1 MDLTIHVSN
10 FMRKFKL
17 LLYFALLM
25 SIQGMAQ
32 GTVSL
37 DSCRRM
43 AINNNREIQ
52 AGNIK
57 IEQAGYQHK
66 EAAAAYLPSI
76 DLVGGYIYNQHKVSL
91 KKEDQYLPIK
101 TYNSATGKYDFGL
114 VTDPATGMPAVV
126 DGSIVPSMVALLPK
140 SALTADI
147 HNIFAGAITAVQPI
161 YMGGKIRAM
170 NAITKYAEELAR
182 SMNDSKIEDVIY
194 SVDQAYWQVVSLR
207 AKEKLVHSY
216 LKLVKNLDSDVEKM
230 MKQGVATQANKLSVD
245 VKVNEGNVNLTKV
258 ENGLALSRMLLN
270 QLCGQPIDRRY
281 TLADED
287 KEDIEGTLRPSRFN
301 MDTVYSKRHE
311 IESLTLATKIYDEK
325 ANVTKSE
332 MMPQVAAFAAYHA
345 LNPNS
350 YNGFEN
356 KFGFGFSVGAMVKV
370 PLWHWGGLSN
380 KYKAALA
387 DARIKRV
394 ELEDAKEKI
403 ALQVNQAAYRYQEAW
418 KTYEKTKANLVSAN
432 ENLRCATV
440 GYKEGVMNLDE
451 VLTAQT
457 AWFKAYS
464 DNIDAQIDIQLCDVY
479 LSKVLGEMRY

>member
-1 MDLTIHVSN
+1 M
-10 FMRKFKL
+10 
-17 LLYFALLM
+17 
-25 SIQGMAQ
+25 G
-32 GTVSL
+32 
-37 DSCRRM
+37 
-43 AINNNREIQ
+43 
-52 AGNIK
+52 
-57 IEQAGYQHK
+57 
-66 EAAAAYLPSI
+66 
-76 DLVGGYIYNQHKVSL
+76 
-91 KKEDQYLPIK
+91 
-101 TYNSATGKYDFGL
+101 
-114 VTDPATGMPAVV
+114 

>member
-1 MDLTIHVSN
+1 
-10 FMRKFKL
+10 
-17 LLYFALLM
+17 
-25 SIQGMAQ
+25 
-32 GTVSL
+32 
-37 DSCRRM
+37 
-43 AINNNREIQ
+43 
-52 AGNIK
+52 
-57 IEQAGYQHK
+57 
-66 EAAAAYLPSI
+66 
-76 DLVGGYIYNQHKVSL
+76 
-91 KKEDQYLPIK
+91 
-101 TYNSATGKYDFGL
+101 
-114 VTDPATGMPAVV
+114 
-126 DGSIVPSMVALLPK
+126 
-140 SALTADI
+140 
-147 HNIFAGAITAVQPI
+147 
-161 YMGGKIRAM
+161 
-170 NAITKYAEELAR
+170 
-182 SMNDSKIEDVIY
+182 
-194 SVDQAYWQVVSLR
+194 
-207 AKEKLVHSY
+207 
-216 LKLVKNLDSDVEKM
+216 
-230 MKQGVATQANKLSVD
+230 
-245 VKVNEGNVNLTKV
+245 
-258 ENGLALSRMLLN
+258 MLLN